1 MRVRWLGHATV
12 ELESGAGRLLTDPVL
27 RTRIAHLRR
36 RVPPAALPERLDAI
50 LISHGHQD
58 HLDLPSLRQLDPAA
72 VLVVPA
78 GLGGAV
84 RRAGREV
91 VELAVGE
98 STQAGGMHVT
108 AVPAVHAV
116 RRVPLGPATGAVGFV
131 IAAGVRRVYF
141 AGDTALFDGLA
152 ELGPIDLALLPV
164 WGWGFSLGPGHMDP
178 DEAARAAELLRPAVA
193 VPIHW
198 GTLLPVTAQARHA
211 PLLHEPPRRFARAVA
226 SRAPAT
232 RVVILEPGEALE
244 L

>member
-12 ELESGAGRLLTDPVL
+12 ELESGTGRLLTDPVL
-27 RTRIAHLRR
+27 RARIAHLRR

-58 HLDLPSLRQLDPAA
+58 HLDLPSLRLLDPDA

-78 GLGGAV
+78 GLGGAA

-108 AVPAVHAV
+108 AVPAVHTV
-116 RRVPLGPATGAVGFV
+116 RRVPLGPETSAVGFV
-131 IAAGVRRVYF
+131 VAAGAQRVYF
-141 AGDTALFDGLA
+141 AGDTAIFDGLA

-178 DEAARAAELLRPAVA
+178 AEAARARSRRSRMRSAGRGAGSPRCWAA
-193 VPIHW
+193 SRTCGPW
-198 GTLLPVTAQARHA
+198 SSAAGARTASTTSA
-211 PLLHEPPRRFARAVA
+211 PRRRAA
-226 SRAPAT
+226 GSSGWTPIRRAP
-232 RVVILEPGEALE
+232 
-244 L
+244 